1 MSYLEY
7 LGLKREP
14 FSNAPVKQL
23 YFDSPG
29 HAHALKRLSYA
40 ARNNKGLALL
50 LGEIGAGKSTLARRL
65 LDSLPEDEFEA
76 GLLVIIHSDITADW
90 LVKRIAMQ
98 LGVEHPSG
106 DKLTLIGQ
114 VHDRLVEIHESGR
127 QAVILIDEAQM
138 LDTREV
144 MEEFR
149 GLLNLELPE
158 QKLLTFIFFGLPE
171 LEEHLKL
178 DPPLHQRVAMK
189 LRLQPLDASST
200 EAYIKYRL
208 RLAGA
213 RRMHFSSEAVQ
224 AIHQATQGTPR
235 LINTL
240 CDNCLFEAF
249 MAGTPVVGQRLVRRC
264 ALELGLIEATP
275 FRAPTAAP
283 VIPQTQAVPPVTDPK
298 PLDLAQLDRFLSGT
312 DDS

>member
-23 YFDSPG
+23 YFESPG
-29 HAHALKRLSYA
+29 HTHALKRLSYA
-40 ARNNKGLALL
+40 VRNNKGFAILV
-50 LGEIGAGKSTLARRL
+50 GEIGAGKSTLARRL

-76 GLLVIIHSDITADW
+76 GLLVIIHSDITANW
-90 LVKRIAMQ
+90 LVRRIALQ
-98 LGVEHPSG
+98 LGVDDPSD

-114 VHDRLVEIHESGR
+114 VHKRLLAIHESGR

-138 LDTREV
+138 LQTREV

-158 QKLLTFIFFGLPE
+158 QKLLTFVFFGLTE
-171 LEEHLKL
+171 LEENLKL
-178 DPPLHQRVAMK
+178 DPPLHQRVAVK

-208 RLAGA
+208 RLSGA
-213 RRMHFSSEAVQ
+213 RRMHFSAEAVQ
-224 AIHQATQGTPR
+224 VIHRATQGIPR

-240 CDNCLFEAF
+240 CDNSLFEAF
-249 MAGTPVVGQRLVRRC
+249 MGQTQFVGQNIVKQC
-264 ALELGLIEATP
+264 ALELGLFEQDP
-275 FRAPTAAP
+275 VRKPEPPAPSLAP
-283 VIPQTQAVPPVTDPK
+283 ADNSV
-298 PLDLAQLDRFLSGT
+298 PLDLAELDRYLSGAGNT
-312 DDS
+312 